1 LTCGID
7 EIVAHLLDPEVP
19 LDFVKA
25 ALQGLVPVG
34 DTEGKVL
41 EEVARGRKLGPFL
54 RGPCEGLVFYMLET
68 RPDTRGKFV
77 ANRRVGSR
85 SGKTYEVDILCE
97 EAKLIIEIDGP
108 EHNQSR
114 RRQMDEGKM
123 RDLEDSGYR
132 VRRFSNHQVIDDP
145 VGVWWLI
152 AEQLKQ

>member
-1 LTCGID
+1 
-7 EIVAHLLDPEVP
+7 
-19 LDFVKA
+19 
-25 ALQGLVPVG
+25 
-34 DTEGKVL
+34 
-41 EEVARGRKLGPFL
+41 
-54 RGPCEGLVFYMLET
+54 MLET
-68 RPDTRGKFV
+68 RPDTRSKFV